1 MKTAVPIC
9 VKCRY
14 CRQPYM
20 GPSRMC
26 TQEMRKELD
35 PVTGH
40 LELEGISEPC
50 YKARLPTGR
59 CGPEGRLFERF
70 VWWNWRMWR

>member
-1 MKTAVPIC
+1 MKPAIPIC

-14 CRQPYM
+14 CRKPYV
-20 GPSRMC
+20 GPRKC

-35 PVTGH
+35 PVYGR
-40 LELEGISEPC
+40 LELVGVSETC
-50 YKARLPTGR
+50 YKARSDTGR

-70 VWWNWRMWR
+70 VWWDWRTWR